1 MVLLGLYHYKNEDIV
16 ENWKMDSVVN
26 VLNKHMKF
34 DKSLGQN
41 NRLKN
46 TDKMSTIWAE
56 KTPSRGKN
64 FEKRY

>member
-1 MVLLGLYHYKNEDIV
+1 MVLFGLYHYKNEGIV
-16 ENWKMDSVVN
+16 ENWKMYSVVN

-46 TDKMSTIWAE
+46 NDKMFTI
-56 KTPSRGKN
+56 
-64 FEKRY
+64 

>member
-1 MVLLGLYHYKNEDIV
+1 MVLFGLYHYKNEGIA
-16 ENWKMDSVVN
+16 ENWKMYSVVN

-46 TDKMSTIWAE
+46 NDKMFTI
-56 KTPSRGKN
+56 
-64 FEKRY
+64 